1 MVERPVAPHP
11 IDNSRGPLTNSSTAA
26 WRNRRVSDDL
36 QLVMNCPV
44 ARLALAKRQ
53 PPNDQL
59 CSVVEEAETQDQS
72 TQAEENAWLAR

>member
-26 WRNRRVSDDL
+26 WRNRRVSDDR

-44 ARLALAKRQ
+44 ARLALAKRH
-53 PPNDQL
+53 
-59 CSVVEEAETQDQS
+59 
-72 TQAEENAWLAR
+72 